1 MPKTIRYTLLSLRDL
16 AVSAGPFV
24 FLAIALLVLA
34 YWWLDPNPPK
44 RVTLATGPAQ
54 SAYEEFGKR
63 YAKALAVEGIEVVQV
78 ASEGSAANLQLLR
91 DGKVD
96 LGFVQG
102 GTSDYTEA
110 DEEKLASLGSLFVEP
125 LWLFYREESARK
137 VIATATERSDGPPR
151 ASSAPIPDERG
162 SAPPKAREATNV
174 GAKRSDG
181 PPRASSAPS
190 GGSAVREA
198 TSVGATLSALSQLQG
213 LRINMGSPG
222 SGVPSLMNKL
232 LESNRI
238 DPSTL
243 KVSTLTQTPATVA
256 FLGGELDAIVFASA
270 PESLMVQMLL
280 QTPGVKLMN
289 FSQSEAYSR
298 RFSFLSPVR
307 LPRGVVDLAGNIP
320 PEDVRLVAPTTALIT
335 QQKTHPALLQL
346 FAQAGNQ
353 IHGGAGWF
361 KRAREY
367 PNIEN
372 NELPIAKEAER
383 AMKADTPMMQRY
395 LSFWVANLIERMW
408 LVMGIIIAIL
418 LPLSRIVPPLY
429 AFRVR
434 SRIFR
439 WYGQLRNIE
448 MRIPNEDNG
457 ELLKELEQLESRAE
471 KVSVPLSYTDELYAL
486 RSNIHLVRRKLLRT

>member
-1 MPKTIRYTLLSLRDL
+1 MSKTIRYTLLSLRDL
-16 AVSAGPFV
+16 AVSVGPFI
-24 FLAIALLVLA
+24 FLAVALLVLA

-63 YAKALAVEGIEVVQV
+63 YAKALAAEGIEVVTV
-78 ASEGSAANLQLLR
+78 PSEGSAANLQLLR

-102 GTSDYTEA
+102 GTSDYSDT

-137 VIATATERSDGPPR
+137 VTPTATL
-151 ASSAPIPDERG
+151 
-162 SAPPKAREATNV
+162 TFL
-174 GAKRSDG
+174 
-181 PPRASSAPS
+181 
-190 GGSAVREA
+190 
-198 TSVGATLSALSQLQG
+198 TQLSG
-213 LRINMGSPG
+213 LRINIGTPG
-222 SGVPSLMNKL
+222 SGVPSLMTKL

-238 DPSTL
+238 DPATL
-243 KVSTLTQTPATVA
+243 QISRLSQTPATVA
-256 FLGGELDAIVFASA
+256 FLDGELDAIVFASA

-289 FSQSEAYSR
+289 FAQSEAYSR
-298 RFSFLSPVR
+298 RFAFLSPVR

-335 QQKTHPALLQL
+335 RTSTHPALLQL

-353 IHGGAGWF
+353 IHGNAGWF

-372 NELPIAKEAER
+372 NELPMAKEAER
-383 AMKADTPMMQRY
+383 AIKNGAPLLQRY
-395 LSFWVANLIERMW
+395 LTFWVANLIERMW
-408 LVMGIIIAIL
+408 LVLSIILALL
-418 LPLSRIVPPLY
+418 LPLSRVVPPLY

-448 MRIPNEDNG
+448 VRIDTENNSTLLQ
-457 ELLKELEQLESRAE
+457 ELNVLESHAE
-471 KVSVPLSYTDELYAL
+471 KVTVPLSYTDELYAL
-486 RSNIHLVRRKLLRT
+486 RSNIQLVRKKLLRTEGIPA

>member
-1 MPKTIRYTLLSLRDL
+1 MSKTIRYTLLSLRDL
-16 AVSAGPFV
+16 AISVGPFI
-24 FLAIALLVLA
+24 FLAVALLVLA

-63 YAKALAVEGIEVVQV
+63 YAKALAAEGIEVVTV
-78 ASEGSAANLQLLR
+78 PSEGSAANLQLLR
-91 DGKVD
+91 EDKVD

-102 GTSDYTEA
+102 GTSDYSDT

-137 VIATATERSDGPPR
+137 VTPTATL
-151 ASSAPIPDERG
+151 
-162 SAPPKAREATNV
+162 TFL
-174 GAKRSDG
+174 
-181 PPRASSAPS
+181 
-190 GGSAVREA
+190 
-198 TSVGATLSALSQLQG
+198 TQLSG
-213 LRINMGSPG
+213 LRINIGTLG
-222 SGVPSLMNKL
+222 SGVPSLMTKL

-238 DPSTL
+238 DPATL
-243 KVSTLTQTPATVA
+243 QISRLSQTPATVA
-256 FLGGELDAIVFASA
+256 FLDGELDAIVFASA

-280 QTPGVKLMN
+280 QTPGIKLMN
-289 FSQSEAYSR
+289 FAQSEAYSR
-298 RFSFLSPVR
+298 RFAFLSPVR

-335 QQKTHPALLQL
+335 RTSTHPALLQL

-353 IHGGAGWF
+353 IHGNAGWF

-372 NELPIAKEAER
+372 NELPMAKEAER
-383 AMKADTPMMQRY
+383 AIKNGAPLLQRY
-395 LSFWVANLIERMW
+395 LTFWVANLIERMW
-408 LVMGIIIAIL
+408 LVLSIILALL
-418 LPLSRIVPPLY
+418 LPLSRVVPPLY

-448 MRIPNEDNG
+448 VRIDTENNSTLLQ
-457 ELLKELEQLESRAE
+457 ELNVLESHAE
-471 KVSVPLSYTDELYAL
+471 KVTVPLSYTDELYAL
-486 RSNIHLVRRKLLRT
+486 RSNIQLVRKKLLRTEGIPA